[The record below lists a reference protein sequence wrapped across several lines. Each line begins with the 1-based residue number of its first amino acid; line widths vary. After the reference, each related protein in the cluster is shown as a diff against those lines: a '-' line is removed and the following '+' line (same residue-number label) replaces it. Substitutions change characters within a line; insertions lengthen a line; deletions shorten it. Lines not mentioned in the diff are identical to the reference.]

1 MVREL
6 SAAGRVG
13 RRARA
18 TSGGRALLLGLFV
31 RRVVQGILTLFAAV
45 TLIFAGTNLLPG
57 NIAATILGQTATPSA
72 VHAME
77 RELGLDQP
85 VLVRYGRWLGNLAHG
100 EFGDSYTTR
109 APVGQAVAPR
119 LFYTLVLAASAAFI
133 AVPLSLVLGML
144 AVLRRGGWLDRC
156 IVAGM
161 RLSVA
166 LPEFFIGYLLI
177 ALFSVSLQWLPSSAA
192 DAGSGSLGAWFTSL
206 ALPCATLVLAILG
219 HMTSMTRAAL
229 LDVMAQPFVEMAQLK
244 GLPPRRVIVRHAL
257 PNAIAPIVSIVALNL
272 AYLTVGAVVVETI
285 FVYPGLGQYMV
296 DSVVKRDV
304 PAVQACGVV
313 FGALYVGLN
322 LLADLVSIAANPR
335 LRHPR

>member
-6 SAAGRVG
+6 SAVLL
-13 RRARA
+13 ARTA
-18 TSGGRALLLGLFV
+18 FASRSPLLRLFV
-31 RRVVQGILTLFAAV
+31 QRVVQGIVTLFAAV

-57 NIAATILGQTATPSA
+57 NIAATILGQSAMPSA

-85 VLVRYGRWLGNLAHG
+85 VLVRYGRWLGGLAHG
-100 EFGDSYTTR
+100 DFGNSYTTR
-109 APVGQAVAPR
+109 VPVAEAIKLR
-119 LFYTLVLAASAAFI
+119 LFYTLVLAAGAALI

-144 AVLRRGGWLDRC
+144 AVLRQGGWIDRC

-166 LPEFFIGYLLI
+166 LPEFFVGYLLI
-177 ALFSVSLQWLPSSAA
+177 ALFSVALQWLPSSAA
-192 DAGSGSLGAWFTSL
+192 DAATGTLSAWLTSL

-229 LDVMAQPFVEMAQLK
+229 IDVMAQPFVEMAQLK
-244 GLPPRRVIVRHAL
+244 GLPHGRVIVRHAL
-257 PNAIAPIVSIVALNL
+257 PNAIAPIVSIIALNL

-296 DSVVKRDV
+296 DSVVKRDI
-304 PAVQACGVV
+304 PAVQASGVI

-322 LLADLVSIAANPR
+322 LFADLVSIGANPR

>member
-1 MVREL
+1 MVRQL
-6 SAAGRVG
+6 SAALP
-13 RRARA
+13 RRTVFGSR
-18 TSGGRALLLGLFV
+18 SPLLRLFV
-31 RRVVQGILTLFAAV
+31 QRVVQGIVTLFAAV

-57 NIAATILGQTATPSA
+57 NIAATILGQSATPSA

-85 VLVRYGRWLGNLAHG
+85 VLVRYGRWLGGIARG
-100 EFGDSYTTR
+100 DFGNSYTTR
-109 APVGQAVAPR
+109 VPVAEAIEPR
-119 LFYTLVLAASAAFI
+119 LVYTLVLAAAAALI
-133 AVPLSLVLGML
+133 AVALSLVLGML
-144 AVLRRGGWLDRC
+144 AVLRQGGWIDRC

-166 LPEFFIGYLLI
+166 LPEFFVGYLLI

-192 DAGSGSLGAWFTSL
+192 DAASGTASAWLTSL

-229 LDVMAQPFVEMAQLK
+229 IDVMAQPFVEMARLK
-244 GLPPRRVIVRHAL
+244 GLPHGRVILRHAL
-257 PNAIAPIVSIVALNL
+257 PNAIAPIVSIIALNL

-304 PAVQACGVV
+304 PAVQACGVI

-322 LLADLVSIAANPR
+322 LFADLVAIGANPR